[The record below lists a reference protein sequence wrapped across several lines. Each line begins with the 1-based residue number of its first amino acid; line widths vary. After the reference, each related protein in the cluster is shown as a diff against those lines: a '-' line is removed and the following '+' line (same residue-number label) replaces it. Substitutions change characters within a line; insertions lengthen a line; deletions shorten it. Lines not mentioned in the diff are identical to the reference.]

1 MSNFIQSTA
10 LLFIL
15 LNPFL
20 LVVYMIDVFEKLPPK
35 TFRRVVFR
43 AGIISSVVFTL
54 TALLGDVLFRDILQA
69 QFASFQ
75 VFGGL
80 VFLMIA
86 MRFVFQGNSA
96 IAALRGE
103 SAHVAG
109 AIAMPVMIGPGT
121 IGASILIGKRL
132 SHTNAVL
139 AVVVAVLTSVV
150 AVVLLKYVHDFV
162 RERNELLVER
172 YIEIAGRV
180 TALVVGT
187 FAIEMI
193 MRGLEGW
200 KAVIIG

>member
-1 MSNFIQSTA
+1 MSDFIQASM

-20 LVVYMIDVFEKLPPK
+20 LVVYMIDVFEKLPPQ

-43 AGIISSVVFTL
+43 AGLISSIVFS
-54 TALLGDVLFRDILQA
+54 AAAILGDVLFQDILQA

-75 VFGGL
+75 VFGGI
-80 VFLMIA
+80 VFLLIGL
-86 MRFVFQGNSA
+86 RFLFEGNSA
-96 IAALRGE
+96 VAALRGE

-121 IGASILIGKRL
+121 VGASILIGKRL
-132 SHTNAVL
+132 TQVDAVL
-139 AVVVAVLTSVV
+139 AVIAAVFASVV
-150 AVVLLKYVHDFV
+150 AIILLKYLYDYV
-162 RERNELLVER
+162 RERNEPLVQR
-172 YIEIAGRV
+172 YIEIAGRI
-180 TALVVGT
+180 TALIVGT

-200 KAVIIG
+200 KAIIG